1 MSRLEHGRRVIDQMI
16 DTLGA
21 GSKDI
26 DCVNHVI
33 DQAQKATELQ
43 AKVEEL
49 KEVIQQA
56 FFELTHP
63 EESYA
68 IHKAHETLDKAL
80 KGVEG

>member
-33 DQAQKATELQ
+33 KQAQEAEELQ
-43 AKVEEL
+43 AKVDEL
-49 KEVIQQA
+49 DNE
-56 FFELTHP
+56 
-63 EESYA
+63 
-68 IHKAHETLDKAL
+68 
-80 KGVEG
+80 